1 MKKPSKIL
9 YFGKKALAFLLSVFV
24 LSLAVFYVSRLAPG
38 DPLVSY
44 YGDRAEKLTPQ
55 ERAQAEEKLG
65 LDEPIFTQYVRWAQ
79 NALHGD
85 FGISY
90 KYKMP
95 AGEVIASRAG
105 NTLLLGGVGFVLI
118 FTLSLLLGMLCAQR
132 EGTLFDRA
140 VCKLG
145 TITSCIPEF
154 WLSLLL
160 ILIFA
165 IELRVLP
172 SSGAYSI
179 GQQNNIADRA
189 AHLILP
195 LAVVV
200 LGHLWYYAYMIRNRL
215 LDEMRADYVLL
226 AKSKGLTRRAV
237 MLRHCL
243 RNTMPAYQRAD
254 RPAYP
259 RRAGRAGNGGAA
271 MNDRFQIVGAR
282 PLPEAAPT
290 KNRHS
295 LRGKPVVSA
304 VILSLIVLACLF
316 CELIMTKD
324 PTYLDLA
331 HCSTAPCREFL
342 FGTDTM
348 GRDIFSMIWYGGRLS
363 LFIGVGSTVIS
374 TLLAILFGAVS
385 GLAPKWLDALLMRL
399 TEILLSVPNLLL
411 VIFLQAVIG
420 TTSAWSIA
428 LVIGLTSWTSI
439 AKVVRTE
446 VQQLRASEYVIAAK
460 CMGGSFFHILRC
472 HLAPNFF
479 SSILFMV
486 VMNVRSAI
494 IAESTLSFMGL
505 GLPIEVVTWD
515 SMLSL
520 AEKALMTDAWW
531 ILLIPGAFLV
541 VTLLCITTLGDYLR
555 SRTSR
560 KESNL

>member
-1 MKKPSKIL
+1 
-9 YFGKKALAFLLSVFV
+9 
-24 LSLAVFYVSRLAPG
+24 
-38 DPLVSY
+38 
-44 YGDRAEKLTPQ
+44 
-55 ERAQAEEKLG
+55 
-65 LDEPIFTQYVRWAQ
+65 
-79 NALHGD
+79 
-85 FGISY
+85 
-90 KYKMP
+90 
-95 AGEVIASRAG
+95 
-105 NTLLLGGVGFVLI
+105 
-118 FTLSLLLGMLCAQR
+118 
-132 EGTLFDRA
+132 
-140 VCKLG
+140 
-145 TITSCIPEF
+145 
-154 WLSLLL
+154 
-160 ILIFA
+160 
-165 IELRVLP
+165 
-172 SSGAYSI
+172 
-179 GQQNNIADRA
+179 
-189 AHLILP
+189 
-195 LAVVV
+195 
-200 LGHLWYYAYMIRNRL
+200 
-215 LDEMRADYVLL
+215 
-226 AKSKGLTRRAV
+226 
-237 MLRHCL
+237 
-243 RNTMPAYQRAD
+243 
-254 RPAYP
+254 
-259 RRAGRAGNGGAA
+259 
-271 MNDRFQIVGAR
+271 MNDRFHIVGAR

-295 LRGKPVVSA
+295 LRGKPVASA
-304 VILSLIVLACLF
+304 MILSLIALGCLF

-331 HCSTAPCREFL
+331 HCSAAPCREFL

-374 TLLAILFGAVS
+374 TLLAILFDAVS

-420 TTSAWSIA
+420 
-428 LVIGLTSWTSI
+428 LTSWTSI
-439 AKVVRTE
+439 AKVVRTG
-446 VQQLRASEYVIAAK
+446 VRQLRASEYVIAAK

-479 SSILFMV
+479 SSVLFMV

-505 GLPIEVVTWD
+505 GLPIEVVTWG

-541 VTLLCITTLGDYLR
+541 VTLLCIMNLGDYLR